1 MNLIGRRYHTFSRF
15 YRHSFLLNLD
25 AYDTNDIERIFSE
38 LCEWHFSLGFADKV
52 AMLTKV
58 RLNTMFY
65 LFEFDFCLEIVWNIK
80 RALIREKKRPQ
91 EEKATKRLLEK
102 EIPIDMQKNPH
113 FRA

>member
-25 AYDTNDIERIFSE
+25 AYDTNDIERIFGE

-58 RLNTMFY
+58 RLNALFFFY
-65 LFEFDFCLEIVWNIK
+65 IFELDFLVEIVF
-80 RALIREKKRPQ
+80 E
-91 EEKATKRLLEK
+91 
-102 EIPIDMQKNPH
+102 
-113 FRA
+113 